1 MGFAASGIG
10 EINETMGRDT
20 GDRAADRPGVSGRP
34 GISDQH
40 SVTDRLVGEFPIL
53 PASAVRRQVEDARVC
68 VRQLG
73 LEATPWLVERVA
85 REHLTHFVR
94 SRPPSGRVRPIS
106 Q

>member
-1 MGFAASGIG
+1 MGFAASGIS
-10 EINETMGRDT
+10 EINETTGRDT
-20 GDRAADRPGVSGRP
+20 GDRT
-34 GISDQH
+34 
-40 SVTDRLVGEFPIL
+40 TDRLVGEFPVL
-53 PASAVRRQVEDARVC
+53 PAAAVRRQVEDARVC